1 MGVQQVAA
9 PMLAT
14 AWLPGSMPG
23 VGVNDERLLVAKAQ
37 SGNVAAFGELYER
50 LRTRVYHTAFRI
62 LRNADDAEDAVQRS
76 FQRAF
81 TNLGKFRGDSA
92 FSTWMTRI
100 TVNDALMMLRQ
111 RRASI
116 QIVEDS
122 SGEQESSAIDL
133 ADKGP
138 TPEETLSANE
148 VRDVVTQAISRLRK
162 SLRAVVVLRELQ
174 GLTSAETAR
183 RLGLSVS
190 AVKARTFHARRQL
203 RRHLEQRLLAA
214 RNGCSSNTSDLS
226 WALLGSRHAESEN
239 EKPGLERVSAERRRA
254 QPPSCIRPTWTSQ
267 SAAVHLFPTGQDS
280 WDTRRA

>member
-9 PMLAT
+9 PIPTKAL
-14 AWLPGSMPG
+14 LPGSMTG
-23 VGVNDERLLVAKAQ
+23 AGVNDERLLVAKAQ
-37 SGNVAAFGELYER
+37 SGNVGAFGELYER
-50 LRTRVYHTAFRI
+50 LRTRIYHTAFRI

-100 TVNDALMMLRQ
+100 AVNDALMMLRQ

-122 SGEQESSAIDL
+122 SGGEQKSSAIDF

-138 TPEETLSANE
+138 TPEETVSANE

-174 GLTSAETAR
+174 GLTSEETAR
-183 RLGLSVS
+183 RLGLTVS
-190 AVKARTFHARRQL
+190 AVKARTLHARRHL
-203 RRHLEQRLLAA
+203 RRHLEQRLRAA
-214 RNGCSSNTSDLS
+214 RNGCSSNTSEPS
-226 WALLGSRHAESEN
+226 WALLGSRHAE
-239 EKPGLERVSAERRRA
+239 R
-254 QPPSCIRPTWTSQ
+254 
-267 SAAVHLFPTGQDS
+267 
-280 WDTRRA
+280 